1 MKGTLERSLS
11 LPGSIG
17 LIVGLVV
24 GASIFVLIP
33 SLAGMTGPSLYL
45 AYGVSV
51 VPTVFT
57 GLYLM
62 QLGGAMPVT
71 GANYYAITRCISPVA
86 GFVSSVT
93 AVTGMVSTNCL
104 VAWGFAEYLKDSF
117 PMVNLTLVAV
127 LVIVFFGIVNWVGI
141 RIFEWLQVGM
151 MLFLLVAML
160 IFIIAGLFHVNPAL
174 HQPLFPNGISKF
186 IIVIAIATFS
196 WGGFVA
202 ITEVA
207 GEVKNPRRNIPL
219 AIVISV
225 VIILFLYVMQT
236 YVFTGIIPWDRAA
249 GIGPTAFIAA
259 ARSFLPEWAVIF
271 IIFSALLAMA
281 TTINAI
287 ILMGARES
295 LAWSRDHVIP
305 VIFNRISSR
314 FNTPEITIF
323 MITLVSVIGVL
334 FAARLEKYALMVVF
348 AIMLVQGLGATA
360 VWRLPSVMPGVY
372 RDSHFRMGRGWRL
385 FIWAGC
391 MVCFGAIFAFGWL
404 ADYKTGIIF
413 LGIVLASLLY
423 WEWRKRYLAKRG
435 IHLKKVLREESDA
448 FLQEMESIS

>member
-24 GASIFVLIP
+24 GASIFILIP

-45 AYGVSV
+45 AYAVSV
-51 VPTVFT
+51 IPTIFT

-71 GANYYAITRCISPVA
+71 GANYYAITRCLSPVA

-93 AVTGMVSTNCL
+93 AVTGMISTNCL

-117 PMVNLTLVAV
+117 PMVNLTLAAV
-127 LVIVFFGIVNWVGI
+127 LVVVFFGVVNWIGI
-141 RIFEWLQVGM
+141 RLFEWLQVGM
-151 MLFLLVAML
+151 MIFLLAAML
-160 IFIIAGLFHVNPAL
+160 LFIIAGMFHVNPQL
-174 HQPLFPNGISKF
+174 HQPLMPNGLSKF
-186 IIVIAIATFS
+186 FIVIAIATFS

-207 GEVKNPRRNIPL
+207 GEIKNPRRNIPL
-219 AIVISV
+219 AIIISI

-236 YVFTGIIPWDRAA
+236 YVFTGIIPWNKAA
-249 GIGPTAFIAA
+249 EIGPTAFIAA
-259 ARSFLPEWAVIF
+259 ARSFLPGWAVMF
-271 IIFSALLAMA
+271 IVFSALLAMA

-287 ILMGARES
+287 ILMGAREA

-305 VIFNRISSR
+305 VVFNRISRR
-314 FNTPEITIF
+314 FNTPEITIL
-323 MITLVSVIGVL
+323 MITVISVIGVL
-334 FAARLEKYALMVVF
+334 FAAELERYALMVVF
-348 AIMLVQGLGATA
+348 AIMVVQALGATA
-360 VWRLPSVMPGVY
+360 VWRMPSVMPLVY
-372 RDSHFRMGRGWRL
+372 QGSNFKMNRFWRGFTWMGC
-385 FIWAGC
+385 II
-391 MVCFGAIFAFGWL
+391 CFTAIFAFGWM

-413 LGIVLASLLY
+413 VCLVLGSLLY
-423 WEWRKRYLAKRG
+423 WEWRKRYLAARG
-435 IHLKKVLREESDA
+435 IHLKTVLGKESHA
-448 FLQEMESIS
+448 FIQEMDSSH